1 MNKKVEDMFEM
12 KEERKL
18 EGKLGI
24 CYKKKKKNKA
34 AWKVVKRFKC

>member
-24 CYKKKKKNKA
+24 CYKKKKKTRLPGK
-34 AWKVVKRFKC
+34 W